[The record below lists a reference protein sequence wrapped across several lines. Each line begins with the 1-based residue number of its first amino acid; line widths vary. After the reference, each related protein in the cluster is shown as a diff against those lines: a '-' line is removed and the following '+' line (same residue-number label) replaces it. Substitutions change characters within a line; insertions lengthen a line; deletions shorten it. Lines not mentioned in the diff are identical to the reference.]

1 MVFFETDVFTKQIVD
16 LLPDDEYMKLQ
27 RELAHNPKAGAV
39 IQEGGGIRKLRWVA
53 KGSGKR
59 GGIRVIY
66 YHVAADESVF
76 MLLAYS
82 KRQKDDL
89 TSQQKKIL
97 VKLVKEQLS

>member
-16 LLPDDEYMKLQ
+16 LLPDDEYMRLQGKLVKHP
-27 RELAHNPKAGAV
+27 RAGAV
-39 IQEGGGIRKLRWVA
+39 IQGGGGIRKLRWAVE
-53 KGSGKR
+53 GSGKR

-66 YHVAADESVF
+66 YHVAADDSIF

-82 KRQKDDL
+82 KTGKDDL

-97 VKLVKEQLS
+97 AKLVREQLL